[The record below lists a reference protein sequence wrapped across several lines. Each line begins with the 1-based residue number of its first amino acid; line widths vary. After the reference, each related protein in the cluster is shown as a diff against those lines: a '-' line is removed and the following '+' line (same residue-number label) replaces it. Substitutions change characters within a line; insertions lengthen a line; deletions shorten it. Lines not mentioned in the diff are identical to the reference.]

1 MSRSFSRVCR
11 NFSVS
16 GTLGRLLLFFF
27 SHLYRPS
34 SRGCGNCGKLGA
46 LGAES
51 FPSPVGTVEK
61 SLFIFPPFPQGG
73 SFHSLGPQWPGGA
86 AGGFF
91 RSLTARET
99 DCYSWHGTETVT
111 LH

>member
-34 SRGCGNCGKLGA
+34 RRGCGNCGKLGA

-61 SLFIFPPFPQGG
+61 SLFIFHR
-73 SFHSLGPQWPGGA
+73 SHRAAVSTAWAPQWPGGA

-91 RSLTARET
+91 RGLTARET
-99 DCYSWHGTETVT
+99 DCYAWHGTETVT